1 MALTKLQKQ
10 IKKDLKKT
18 KKLLIKAKQSKPAT
32 RLSLPPNK
40 RHKSKK
46 DYKRNNKV
54 KTHEVEK
61 D

>member
-10 IKKDLKKT
+10 IKKDLKKA
-18 KKLLIKAKQSKPAT
+18 KKLLVKAKLSKPAT
-32 RLSLPPNK
+32 RLSLPANK

-54 KTHEVEK
+54 KPHEV